1 MPWFGVILKNKLKS
15 KVAQSSQA
23 YIATIVSSPQNK
35 GEQHKISVICL
46 QMYGIDGE
54 LIHIVTDHNGNA
66 AATIAGLRS

>member
-23 YIATIVSSPQNK
+23 YILVSSPQNK